1 MTTTAP
7 NETEVVTPHLT
18 KITHH
23 NLNKRTASGS
33 IGRAL
38 VWVTLIVGALLSII
52 PMIWLIIAP
61 SKTAPQLNNDPPF
74 SFGSFENYV
83 IAWQNLLTFQNG
95 IIVQWLVNSV
105 VYTLLIVAISCVT
118 ALLAGY
124 ALAATAIPFKRTMLI
139 TTLVAMIVPPV
150 ALVLPLFIQIS
161 QLGLYDTP
169 AAVILTSSFYPFGV
183 FLAYIYFTTSIPH
196 DIYEAARV
204 DGAGEFKTFFLIALP
219 LSRGLFGMLAFFSFS
234 AAWVNYFLPYVLLGS
249 AVNFTLPVGLGI
261 LFSSTPALNPGNG
274 AQQSVIGRP
283 EIALAGLL
291 VAIPILIVFLLSSR
305 LLVRGVLA
313 GAVKS

>member
-1 MTTTAP
+1 MTTSNAV
-7 NETEVVTPHLT
+7 NEARVGPP
-18 KITHH
+18 KIVHH
-23 NLNKRTASGS
+23 NLNKRTPRGNA
-33 IGRAL
+33 GRVV
-38 VWVTLIVGALLSII
+38 VWVTMIAFALASII

-61 SKTAPQLNNDPPF
+61 SKTASQLNNDPPF

-83 IAWQNLLTFQNG
+83 IAWQNLQTFQNG
-95 IIVQWLVNSV
+95 IITQWLVNSV
-105 VYTLLIVAISCVT
+105 LYTAAIVGIACAT

-124 ALAATAIPFKRTMLI
+124 ALAVTAIPFKRSLLI
-139 TTLVAMIVPPV
+139 TTLVATIVPPV
-150 ALVLPLFIQIS
+150 ALVIPLYIQIV
-161 QLGLYDTP
+161 QAGLYDTST
-169 AAVILTSSFYPFGV
+169 AVILTSSFYPFGV
-183 FLAYIYFTTSIPH
+183 FLAYIYFSTSIPH
-196 DIYEAARV
+196 EVYEAARV
-204 DGAGEFKTFFLIALP
+204 DGAGEYKTFFLIALP
-219 LSRGLFGMLAFFSFS
+219 LSKGLLGMLAFFSFS

-249 AVNFTLPVGLGI
+249 ATNYTLPVGLGI

-283 EIALAGLL
+283 EIALAGLV